1 MIKLRPIIYFL
12 SHPSSWTT
20 GLSLYVLIS
29 AAAHVIILGV
39 FIFSP
44 GLGQPQPDMLPI
56 TVYIK
61 PEAISVDFEP
71 ARINP
76 SDLIK
81 AEPLELEKFPEITI
95 LGENAPAISRPDNP
109 ADASAPEYATEAKP
123 ILDGSNKLPPYPRL
137 ARQLGQEGQVILSV
151 EIDAKGLV
159 GEVKVV
165 KSSGY
170 KSLDDAAVKTVRGWI
185 FIPATKKGRPVASRV
200 EIPIRFKL
208 T

>member
-1 MIKLRPIIYFL
+1 M
-12 SHPSSWTT
+12 
-20 GLSLYVLIS
+20 
-29 AAAHVIILGV
+29 AHIIILGV

-44 GLGQPQPDMLPI
+44 GLGRSQPDMSPI

-81 AEPLELEKFPEITI
+81 AEPLEMEKFPEITI

-109 ADASAPEYATEAKP
+109 ADVSAPEYSTEAKP

-137 ARQLGQEGQVILSV
+137 ARQLGQEGLVVLSV
-151 EIDAKGLV
+151 EIDEKGLARD
-159 GEVKVV
+159 VKIA

-170 KSLDDAAVKTVRGWI
+170 KLLDDAAVKTVQGWI
-185 FIPATKKGRPVASRV
+185 FIPATKKGKPVSSKV
-200 EIPIRFKL
+200 EIPVRFRL